1 MYLLFQARLLGA
13 MEAVTGDAGGSE
25 LAFAGVAAAVAGPAT
40 GDTGQHD
47 VGAGRG
53 LPGVHMTVG
62 AGLGVVLLMTRAKYS
77 GRACCSA
84 MTVERPA

>member
-1 MYLLFQARLLGA
+1 MKIA
-13 MEAVTGDAGGSE
+13 TGHAGGSE
-25 LAFAGVAAAVAGPAT
+25 LAFAGVATAVTGTAT

-53 LPGVHMTVG
+53 LPAVHMTVG

-77 GRACCSA
+77 GRGCCSA
-84 MTVERPA
+84 MTTERPA